1 MEGFHRL
8 EWMDYYV
15 TEKAPGVYLLSND
28 GEVVLDIGRSDID
41 VGQELKALVNTPRGI
56 DSKYAYFWFSYANNP
71 FEAFN
76 LHCKLW
82 HRFRRSNG
90 NFDTHP
96 RPPQGENWPC
106 PVDGCEFNEPRKDEI

>member
-15 TEKAPGVYLLSND
+15 TERSPGVFLLSND
-28 GEVVLDIGRSDID
+28 GEVVLDVGRSDTD
-41 VGQELKALVNTPRGI
+41 LASQLKTLVDTPRGI
-56 DSKYAYFWFSYANNP
+56 DCKFAYFWFSYANNP

-82 HRFRRSNG
+82 HRYHRS
-90 NFDTHP
+90 DSSTHP

-106 PVDGCEFNEPRKDEI
+106 PVEGCEFNDSKGY